1 MARGVQSRTTPTVRP
16 NTDQEPAQAMHK
28 LLRPVFILTLATA
41 AVLAETDPGAAPRP
55 PEPAKGPE
63 AIVLLEKFVTSER
76 NDDPGGVLPAKPVSS
91 VFGTA
96 LTVAETPRSVSV
108 VSTEMLNQ
116 YGITNVEGLAAV
128 VPNSYTS
135 SAFGIAGSLD
145 LRGTNAANF
154 FRGMQ
159 RIENGGI
166 FPTPIGATD
175 SIDVVRGPPSPIYG
189 PGKIGGY
196 LNFVPKAARAS
207 TGKYLDRPTSRV
219 NLTYG
224 SYDQRQLTA
233 EQGGPLPMSNRNG
246 GYYVYA
252 LMENSGSWY
261 NNTKNLQTILQT
273 SFDLQLTHAWR
284 AEFGQQYQ
292 YWASTEL
299 SGTNRLTQETV
310 DHGTY
315 LSGQP
320 LVNLDTNGNGVVSVP
335 ELGAYSFGVRYG
347 TNPASIVLP
356 ASFALN
362 PATIRQTTIEGN
374 AIFTE
379 PGDYANATS
388 ACYFVDLIN
397 DTNPD
402 LVFKNQMF
410 LDTTRRA
417 KETTQG
423 FATKARG
430 VQFEEKIT
438 AEQHLAPFK
447 WLQLANSAALSFR
460 YLNAENAAY
469 NAMEIYSRR
478 DLAVGAKPNDRVTSP
493 LDDPGT
499 KWGSD
504 RFSTQYAYGLGVIT
518 TATFFDR
525 LVVILGGRADQ
536 LSLYSV
542 PSSLATLDGAFRAG
556 VRNHPFA
563 KSYTESFSYRLLP
576 GIIPYYTQSHQQAL
590 QIGNIGEVAPANV
603 AAPLTDAILQE
614 AGVKLSLL
622 HDTFFAAADV
632 YKQTRTQIDA
642 TSFESFSTEAKG
654 LEFELRY
661 VPTKRLSISGAMSW
675 QRTVYLV
682 PPTSFLVP
690 PEFLG
695 LTSQQ
700 ALGGLLSVTNLPR
713 TDQFLRRGGF
723 PDKLFSLYGTYTLA
737 NGWGATLGAVHND
750 RFASGSGR
758 MVYLPAA
765 TNVSGAVFYAR
776 KTWEF
781 RLRVNN
787 ITDANI
793 WQSLAPDSTGNV
805 VALKKPPRTYVAT
818 YGYSF

>member
-1 MARGVQSRTTPTVRP
+1 
-16 NTDQEPAQAMHK
+16 MHK
-28 LLRPVFILTLATA
+28 FARSFLIFTA
-41 AVLAETDPGAAPRP
+41 AVACRLAAETAPGTETKP
-55 PEPAKGPE
+55 PASPATEP
-63 AIVLLEKFVTSER
+63 IVTLEKFVTNEK
-76 NDDPGGVLPAKPVSS
+76 NEDPGGVMPAKPVSS
-91 VFGTA
+91 IFGIA
-96 LTVAETPRSVSV
+96 LTAAETPRSVSV

-207 TGKYLDRPTSRV
+207 TGKYLDRATSRV
-219 NLTYG
+219 NMTYG
-224 SYDQRQLTA
+224 TYDQRQVTA
-233 EQGGPLPMSNRNG
+233 EQGGPLPFANRTG

-252 LMENSGSWY
+252 LMENSGSY
-261 NNTKNLQTILQT
+261 YDNTDNDQTILQT
-273 SFDLQLTHAWR
+273 SFDVELTHAWR
-284 AEFGQQYQ
+284 VEFGQQYQ
-292 YWASTEL
+292 NWASTEL
-299 SGTNRLTQETV
+299 SGTNRITQETV

-320 LVNLDTNGNGVVSVP
+320 LVNLDTNGNGVISVP
-335 ELGAYSFGVRYG
+335 ELGVYSFAVRYG

-362 PATIRQTTIEGN
+362 PATIKLTTVDGN

-379 PGDYANATS
+379 PGDYAKATS
-388 ACYFVDLIN
+388 ACYFIDLIN
-397 DTNPD
+397 DLNAD
-402 LVFKNQMF
+402 LIFKNQLF

-423 FATKARG
+423 FATQASG
-430 VQFEEKIT
+430 LQFEEKISV
-438 AEQHLAPFK
+438 EQRMEPFK
-447 WLQLANSAALSFR
+447 WLKMANSAALSFR
-460 YLNAENAAY
+460 YLDAENAAY

-478 DLAVGAKPNDRVTSP
+478 DLAVGARPNDRVSSP
-493 LDDPGT
+493 LDDPGVT
-499 KWGSD
+499 KWGTD

-518 TATFFDR
+518 TATFYDK
-525 LVVILGGRADQ
+525 LIVVLGGRVDQ
-536 LSLYSV
+536 LSLYSYG
-542 PSSLATLDGAFRAG
+542 SSLATGDAAFRAG

-563 KSYTESFSYRLLP
+563 KSYTESFSYKLTP
-576 GIIPYYTQSHQQAL
+576 GIIPYFTQAHQQAL

-603 AAPLTDAILQE
+603 AAPLTDSILQE
-614 AGVKLSLL
+614 AGVKFSLY
-622 HDTFFAAADV
+622 HDTLFIATDV
-632 YKQTRTQIDA
+632 YKQVRSQIDA
-642 TSFESFSTEAKG
+642 TSFETFSTEAKG
-654 LEFELRY
+654 LEIELRY
-661 VPTKRLSISGAMSW
+661 VPTKHLSISGAMSW
-675 QRTVYLV
+675 QQTVYLV
-682 PPTSFLVP
+682 PPTSFLVS

-700 ALGGLLSVTNLPR
+700 ALGGLLSVTGLPR
-713 TDQFLRRGGF
+713 TDQFIRRGGF
-723 PDKLFSLYGTYTLA
+723 PDKLFSLYGTYTLPS
-737 NGWGATLGAVHND
+737 GWGATLGAVMND

-758 MVYLPAA
+758 LVYLPAA
-765 TNVSGAVFYAR
+765 TNLSGAVFYAR
-776 KTWEF
+776 KKWEV

-787 ITDANI
+787 ITNANI
-793 WQSLAPDSTGNV
+793 WQSLAPDSTGNI